1 MVSMELGVNLVHIK
15 DLKIG
20 EKLEI
25 CLIDKE
31 NKNRSPYYSIKL
43 QNIRENGTLEIDLP
57 MFGTQLFSF
66 KVNEMVQVSTTQEDG
81 IYSFNG
87 QIIGKDDKLQIPIM
101 VVKPHTEMTKMQR
114 RTFFRIKCNCNIKY
128 RSLDQAVINQAVS
141 GFKNAIIIDLSGG
154 GMCILGDQKIE
165 KNILLECVIMLENN
179 QEVTT
184 ICKVINSKK
193 DEREQ
198 SRNWKSSLMFH
209 TISERSREKVINF
222 VFQEQM
228 KFRRK
233 GLI

>member
-1 MVSMELGVNLVHIK
+1 MHIK
-15 DLKIG
+15 DLKVG

-43 QNIRENGTLEIDLP
+43 QNIKNNGTLEIDQP
-57 MFGTQLFSF
+57 MFATQMFSF
-66 KVNEMVQVSTTQEDG
+66 KINDMVQVSTTQEDG

-87 QIIGKDDKLQIPIM
+87 QVIGKNDKVQIPIM
-101 VVKPHTEMTKMQR
+101 VVKPHTEMIKMQR
-114 RTFFRIKCNCNIKY
+114 RSFFRIKCNCNIKY
-128 RSLDQAVINQAVS
+128 RSLDPALSNQAES
-141 GFKNAIIIDLSGG
+141 KFENAIIIDLSGG

-165 KNILLECVIMLENN
+165 KNILLECVIMLDSE
-179 QEVTT
+179 QEVIT

-193 DEREQ
+193 DERNQ
-198 SRNWKSSLMFH
+198 SGNWKSGLVFH

-228 KFRRK
+228 KLRRK